1 MQQDDYRLIIKMSL
15 IEKTEKEIEEINAA
29 LDEKLD
35 WIKIAGIL
43 LNHRLGGYFLFGLGE
58 QQKRKVPKEIVK
70 ALELLS
76 LGQTVRQKELN
87 SEIEKISESLE
98 KTDIRYA
105 GLKGV
110 IFGTEMYQIGMRRS
124 NDIDILVYEEDL
136 DKIDNVLR
144 GLGYIET
151 NNKTTMIEAAKR
163 EKVIQRMNY
172 HDLVPYIKKIDD
184 NFIEID
190 INFLFDGKDNLIDK
204 KVFELGTKNYIG
216 NEYAFRGLNP
226 YTNLAFLCVHFY
238 REATGDI
245 WIKRKRNITLY
256 KLVDI
261 LNYVR
266 KYKRQMEA
274 AALIEVFQSLNIME
288 KSYCVFSILR
298 HFYEDNFLAEVY
310 NKMVNK
316 CSEESRKASTEIKQ
330 KFLNDL
336 FE

>member
-184 NFIEID
+184 NLYIRSGFRTRDLYLD
-190 INFLFDGKDNLIDK
+190 IAFVCPFCTYKKEPFGSLFYSFYITNI
-204 KVFELGTKNYIG
+204 KNILC
-216 NEYAFRGLNP
+216 R
-226 YTNLAFLCVHFY
+226 FLCF
-238 REATGDI
+238 
-245 WIKRKRNITLY
+245 
-256 KLVDI
+256 
-261 LNYVR
+261 
-266 KYKRQMEA
+266 
-274 AALIEVFQSLNIME
+274 
-288 KSYCVFSILR
+288 C
-298 HFYEDNFLAEVY
+298 
-310 NKMVNK
+310 
-316 CSEESRKASTEIKQ
+316 
-330 KFLNDL
+330 
-336 FE
+336 